1 MKAKIIVDLPEE
13 ITPEKI
19 THVCGAFWYKVN
31 DKVNDEENDEERDFK
46 YCTAEFELIEEKQN
60 ETAD

>member
-19 THVCGAFWYKVN
+19 THVCGAFWYKV
-31 DKVNDEENDEERDFK
+31 DEEKRDFK

>member
-1 MKAKIIVDLPEE
+1 MKAVITVDLPEE

-31 DKVNDEENDEERDFK
+31 EETRDFK
-46 YCTAEFELIEEKQN
+46 YCTEDFELIEEN
-60 ETAD
+60 EK